1 MTWGDRSCSKK
12 RFTAT
17 SVWRQV
23 PRNTSPKLPM
33 PILGPSVSSS
43 ASISH
48 SALLS
53 AQPSQSL
60 CLCSNHDEH
69 DNTKKCLEHKDS
81 AAFAPLMHRAVVISR
96 SSGPHRPLFHTQ
108 MLSVQAREPFHVVES
123 SFIEVHTLIIWVA
136 MGLPLPKSMEETIWL
151 LSACTAVSALEVSPS
166 SGASS
171 PSSNGGSCVPACSA
185 HRV

>member
-1 MTWGDRSCSKK
+1 MRTAMTCGDRSCSRK

-53 AQPSQSL
+53 ASPSQRI
-60 CLCSNHDEH
+60 CLCSPHDER
-69 DNTKKCLEHKDS
+69 D
-81 AAFAPLMHRAVVISR
+81 P
-96 SSGPHRPLFHTQ
+96 
-108 MLSVQAREPFHVVES
+108 VQ
-123 SFIEVHTLIIWVA
+123 
-136 MGLPLPKSMEETIWL
+136 
-151 LSACTAVSALEVSPS
+151 
-166 SGASS
+166 
-171 PSSNGGSCVPACSA
+171 
-185 HRV
+185 

>member
-60 CLCSNHDEH
+60 CLCSYHDEH
-69 DNTKKCLEHKDS
+69 DNTKNCLEHKDL
-81 AAFAPLMHRAVVISR
+81 AAFAPLKHQAMVISR

-108 MLSVQAREPFHVVES
+108 MFSVQAREPFHVES
-123 SFIEVHTLIIWVA
+123 SFIKVHTLISWVA

-166 SGASS
+166 GVASS

-185 HRV
+185 RRA